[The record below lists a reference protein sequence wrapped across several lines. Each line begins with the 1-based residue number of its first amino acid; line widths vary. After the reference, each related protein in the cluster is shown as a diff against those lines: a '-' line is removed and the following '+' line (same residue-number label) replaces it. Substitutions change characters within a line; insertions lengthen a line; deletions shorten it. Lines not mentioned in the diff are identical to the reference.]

1 MKAFELSD
9 MIDEFGVT
17 VDIITREGSQGWDEE
32 TGAPIKTPSETEQ
45 RRAIVVPVSDEM
57 LRFSEGGNFKSSDR
71 KVYTKEELDLTKVVV
86 YKGREH
92 TLTAWRDY
100 DDLSDVFIYIMSRR
114 DNE

>member
-1 MKAFELSD
+1 MKAFELSE

-17 VDIITREGSQGWDEE
+17 IEVVTREGSAGWDSE
-32 TGAPIKTPSETEQ
+32 TGRPIEAPKETEELT
-45 RRAIVVPVSDEM
+45 AIVVPVSDEM
-57 LRFSEGGNFKSSDR
+57 LRFNEGGNFKASDR
-71 KVYTKEELDLTKVVV
+71 KVYTKEELDLTKIVI

-100 DDLSDVFIYIMSRR
+100 DDLSDVFIYVISRR

>member
-9 MIDEFGVT
+9 MIDEFGVM
-17 VDIITREGSQGWDEE
+17 VEVVTREGSQGWDPE
-32 TGAPIKTPSETEQ
+32 TGRPIIVPRETEE
-45 RRAIVVPVSDEM
+45 RKAIVVPVSDEM
-57 LRFSEGGNFKSSDR
+57 LRFNEGGNFKASDR
-71 KVYTKEELDLTKVVV
+71 KIYTKEELDLTKLVI